1 MVERRTGRSVEEDSE
16 CRWLVEPIEPETRL
30 ARWIEDS
37 ANRSE
42 QGASQPR
49 GGDRQRI
56 RCTGRPKG
64 RRLP

>member
-1 MVERRTGRSVEEDSE
+1 MVERRTGRSDEEDSE
-16 CRWLVEPIEPETRL
+16 CRWLVEPVEAETRL

-42 QGASQPR
+42 QGAAQPR

-56 RCTGRPKG
+56 RCAGRPKG